1 MEAFTFIHILQ
12 IESAS
17 GLVCLL
23 MFSQVFTR
31 AKGIFSRNNLPA
43 SDDSS
48 VTAQASHSDSTDTSA
63 DDATST
69 STKMVTATRQG
80 NVASPRTNGSDSATN
95 TKRKTMESKTNSHS
109 NKRRRLSPEQEDSV
123 IEVLSSQQEVPADNV
138 MIQIPATQ
146 EKKISNGT
154 KSAAESTSTTPD
166 KSAKNPS
173 NHIRFGSEEPA
184 LPIRTAKE
192 NEIETVQPT
201 QAEDEEDSESDDDDA
216 PEVVDNSAQLLAL
229 KVQAQKQKEAKRR

>member
-1 MEAFTFIHILQ
+1 
-12 IESAS
+12 
-17 GLVCLL
+17 

-48 VTAQASHSDSTDTSA
+48 VTAQASQSDSTDNNT
-63 DDATST
+63 DDSSST
-69 STKMVTATRQG
+69 IKKMVTATRQG
-80 NVASPRTNGSDSATN
+80 NVASPHANGLDTATN
-95 TKRKTMESKTNSHS
+95 TKRKTVESKTNGHS

-138 MIQIPATQ
+138 TIQIPTAQ
-146 EKKISNGT
+146 DKGISNGIEST
-154 KSAAESTSTTPD
+154 AKSASTTPD
-166 KSAKNPS
+166 RSAKKPS
-173 NHIRFGSEEPA
+173 NHIRFGSEEPP

-192 NEIETVQPT
+192 IDIAQPT
-201 QAEDEEDSESDDDDA
+201 ETQDEEDSESDDDDA

>member
-1 MEAFTFIHILQ
+1 
-12 IESAS
+12 
-17 GLVCLL
+17 

-63 DDATST
+63 DDSSST
-69 STKMVTATRQG
+69 TTKMVTATRQG
-80 NVASPRTNGSDSATN
+80 NVSSPRTNGLDSATN
-95 TKRKTMESKTNSHS
+95 TKRKTMESKTNGHS

-123 IEVLSSQQEVPADNV
+123 IEVLSSQQEVPEDNV
-138 MIQIPATQ
+138 IIQIPATQ
-146 EKKISNGT
+146 EQKISNGIKST
-154 KSAAESTSTTPD
+154 QKSASTTPER
-166 KSAKNPS
+166 SAKKPS

-192 NEIETVQPT
+192 IEIETVPST
-201 QAEDEEDSESDDDDA
+201 QVQDVEESESDDDEA
-216 PEVVDNSAQLLAL
+216 PEVVDNSTQLLAL